1 MFPNTQRRVS
11 STPDENAPAEFGL
24 HVENLTP
31 VRAQKVGIEGQKGVV
46 VSEIEPASFADD
58 TGFQPGDVVSE
69 VNGMA
74 VTSVD
79 DYRKAI
85 SKLKPGENVVFKVL
99 RRNGDRVMT
108 MFLPGVV
115 PADTKQ

>member
-1 MFPNTQRRVS
+1 
-11 STPDENAPAEFGL
+11 
-24 HVENLTP
+24 
-31 VRAQKVGIEGQKGVV
+31 
-46 VSEIEPASFADD
+46 
-58 TGFQPGDVVSE
+58 

-79 DYRKAI
+79 DYRKAV

>member
-1 MFPNTQRRVS
+1 
-11 STPDENAPAEFGL
+11 
-24 HVENLTP
+24 
-31 VRAQKVGIEGQKGVV
+31 VGIEGQKGVV

-79 DYRKAI
+79 DYRKAV